1 VLDNLWYNNYND
13 YVLLCLLL
21 SYVCCISM
29 FSSML
34 SILHIQIMYN
44 VQKSLIKI
52 SMILFI
58 LLDFFSHESS
68 KPDLISFA
76 QNRSGNPLKPVGLSV
91 FCPIY

>member
-1 VLDNLWYNNYND
+1 
-13 YVLLCLLL
+13 
-21 SYVCCISM
+21 M

-68 KPDLISFA
+68 KPDLIGFA
-76 QNRSGNPLKPVGLSV
+76 QNRSGNLLKPVGLSV
-91 FCPIY
+91 FYPIY